1 MSATQVPLPELTKP
15 PAGSTWSLRF
25 LRVVRLLLFSL
36 VPAAIVGGLMY
47 RNNVQSVDELSEKIV
62 RDVALRV
69 RDDTE
74 NHLEQVHSLLNA
86 LLPAQFNP
94 AQLSSAAQ
102 LLMQPQAFEELAFR
116 LTRMSPNVSF
126 LYFGNA
132 QGAFYGVQKE
142 LDDPLQRSKVHERT
156 TGGGRSY
163 FLATQPGDR
172 STPLPPETK
181 SYEPRQR
188 PWYEAAV
195 EKKNRVFSSVYPS
208 ASSGQLLITLAQP
221 VVMSDGSVLGVFAV
235 DFFLKRLDD
244 LLKAQTISRQG
255 TAMLLDEDGH
265 LLATSVAEPLFS
277 AQGDGWKRHRPV
289 DVSNPALASS
299 HQAVA
304 QLMGEPA
311 TLSAQRT
318 VVQRRVTLANGET
331 LLTVM
336 RPFGETLG
344 LNWTLIVAAPESDFS
359 ADRQRAITQSVYA
372 MLAVL
377 LVGAVVAALVA
388 LNLTARFGQLRQAA
402 LQIGRGHMP
411 AKPVA
416 SRITEVR
423 VLSAALHAS
432 AQEIL
437 QSRAAIE
444 VHTQALNDANAGLEA
459 RVAQRTAELVTS
471 REEALAAARAKA
483 TFLATMSHE
492 IRTPLSGVVG
502 MTTLLADTPLN
513 AEQSDY
519 LHTMRVS
526 SDQLLGVVDDILDFS
541 KIESGKL
548 DLENERLSVRAT
560 VEEAIEIAA
569 PRAREKSLDLLV
581 DIQDNVPRWV
591 NGDVTR
597 LRLVLLN
604 YLNNAIKFTQRGQVV
619 VSVELQ
625 RELPA
630 EHAVVLGFRVDD
642 TGIGIP
648 LDRQDALF
656 ESFSQVDAST
666 TRRYGGTGLGL
677 AICKRLAHLMGGA
690 VGMESAPGVGSR
702 FWFTAQLELT
712 TAPQPSPSSVF
723 GKASLVGRTA
733 LVLDD
738 TALHLRILDKQLKR
752 WGMTVALFGDARP
765 ALAWLENHP
774 VDVVITDM
782 HMPEMDGLS
791 FASAVRAIHPQVHL
805 LLVTSGT
812 MPSGDAAMLF
822 NARLLKPYRQAQL
835 FDALTH
841 AENAPLSP
849 VTAPSALRLPVA
861 KNQRVLVA
869 DDNQVNLKVAHFM
882 LTKLGYNIDTA
893 MNGREA
899 VDKVAQAFLPGAT
912 PYAAVLMD
920 VNMPVLDGIRAT
932 LQIAR
937 AHGPLAPPVW
947 ALTASVLTE
956 DRQRYREA
964 GMLGPLAKPL
974 HIDELAQALANPM
987 LTNLPSTQS
996 LLPNPIFTNP
1006 VQPDGNGGQDL
1017 AAHAGKPY
1025 LVDWERLAQFAEF
1038 DDDGGTLVRNVVGLF
1053 VAELP
1058 VRLAAL
1064 RAAADAHNVQALS
1077 LAAHALKGSASNV
1090 GASAIAQAC
1099 FVLEQSCKNEQ
1110 WPSEALQQVRG
1121 IEALGPNTHR
1131 AFTHWLKDSPAS

>member
-1 MSATQVPLPELTKP
+1 MRKAPIAP
-15 PAGSTWSLRF
+15 PASADQSGRGTWSLRF
-25 LRVVRLLLFSL
+25 LLVISLLLFSL
-36 VPAAIVGGLMY
+36 MPAAVVGGLMY
-47 RNNVQSVDELSEKIV
+47 RSNVQSVDELSEKIM

-69 RDDTE
+69 QGETE
-74 NHLEQVHSLLNA
+74 NHLEQVNSLLNA

-102 LLMQPQAFEELAFR
+102 LLTQPQAFEQLAFR
-116 LTRMSPNVSF
+116 LTRMSANVSF
-126 LYFGNA
+126 LYYGNA
-132 QGAFYGVQKE
+132 HGTFLGVQKE
-142 LDDPLQRSKVHERT
+142 LDDPLQRSKIHERT
-156 TGGGRSY
+156 TGAGRNY

-181 SYEPRQR
+181 TYEPRQR
-188 PWYEAAV
+188 PWYLAAV

-221 VVMSDGSVLGVFAV
+221 VVQPDGSVPGVFAV
-235 DFFLKRLDD
+235 DLFLKRLDD
-244 LLKAQTISRQG
+244 LLKAQTISQQG
-255 TAMLLDEDGH
+255 AAMLLDEEGY

-277 AQGDGWKRHRPV
+277 AQGDGWKRHRTS
-289 DVSNPALASS
+289 DVRDPALAAA
-299 HQAVA
+299 HKAIVHV
-304 QLMGEPA
+304 MGQPDNLA
-311 TLSAQRT
+311 AQRT
-318 VVQRRVTLANGET
+318 VMQRRVALPNGET
-331 LLTVM
+331 QLIVM
-336 RPFGETLG
+336 RPFGENLG
-344 LNWTLIVAAPESDFS
+344 LKWTLIVAAPESDFS
-359 ADRQRAITQSVYA
+359 AERQRAITRSVYA

-377 LVGAVVAALVA
+377 LLGALVA
-388 LNLTARFGQLRQAA
+388 AAFALHLSAQFGQLRQAA
-402 LQIGRGHMP
+402 LQIGRGQMP
-411 AKPVA
+411 QTP
-416 SRITEVR
+416 SRSHITEVR
-423 VLSAALHAS
+423 VLSAALDAS

-437 QSRAAIE
+437 QNRAAIQAQ
-444 VHTQALNDANAGLEA
+444 TQELNDANANLEV
-459 RVAQRTAELVTS
+459 RVAQRTAELQAS

-569 PRAREKSLDLLV
+569 ARAREKGLDLLV

-591 NGDVTR
+591 SGDVTR
-597 LRLVLLN
+597 LRQVLLN
-604 YLNNAIKFTQRGQVV
+604 YLNNAIKFTEQGQVV

-625 RELPA
+625 RELPGD
-630 EHAVVLGFRVDD
+630 AVVLGFRVDD

-648 LDRQDALF
+648 LDRQEALF

-677 AICKRLAHLMGGA
+677 AICKRLAQLMGGA
-690 VGMESAPGVGSR
+690 VGMESVPAVGSR
-702 FWFTAQLELT
+702 FWFTARLELA
-712 TAPQPSPSSVF
+712 TAPEPSPSSVF
-723 GKASLVGRTA
+723 GKANLVGKTA

-752 WGMTVALFGDARP
+752 WGMTVALFGDAKH
-765 ALAWLENHP
+765 ALAWLATHP
-774 VDVVITDM
+774 VDMVITDM
-782 HMPEMDGLS
+782 HMPDMDGLA
-791 FASAVRAIHPQVHL
+791 FGNAVRALYPQVHL
-805 LLVTSGT
+805 LLVTSGN
-812 MPSGDAAMLF
+812 MPSGKAAAVF
-822 NARLLKPYRQAQL
+822 DARLLKPYRQAQL
-835 FDALTH
+835 FDALTQ
-841 AENAPLSP
+841 AEKAPA
-849 VTAPSALRLPVA
+849 APAVSLLPVA

-869 DDNQVNLKVAHFM
+869 DDNLVNLKVANFM

-899 VDKVAQAFLPGAT
+899 VDKVAQALLPGAT

-920 VNMPVLDGIRAT
+920 VNMPVLDGIRAS
-932 LQIAR
+932 LQIAQ

-947 ALTASVLTE
+947 ALTASVLAE

-974 HIDELAQALANPM
+974 HIDELAQALANPIV
-987 LTNLPSTQS
+987 TTPSSTDS
-996 LLPNPIFTNP
+996 LLPNPTFANLTRTLEP
-1006 VQPDGNGGQDL
+1006 THTDKAPM
-1017 AAHAGKPY
+1017 
-1025 LVDWERLAQFAEF
+1025 VDWDRLAQFAEF

-1053 VAELP
+1053 VDELP
-1058 VRLAAL
+1058 ARLAAL
-1064 RAAADAHNVQALS
+1064 RAAVDAHDVQALS
-1077 LAAHALKGSASNV
+1077 LAAHALKGAASNV

-1099 FVLEQSCKNEQ
+1099 FVLEQACKNEQ
-1110 WPSEALQQVRG
+1110 WPSEAHQQVRG

-1131 AFTHWLKDSPAS
+1131 AFTHWLKDASAPPITPTSP